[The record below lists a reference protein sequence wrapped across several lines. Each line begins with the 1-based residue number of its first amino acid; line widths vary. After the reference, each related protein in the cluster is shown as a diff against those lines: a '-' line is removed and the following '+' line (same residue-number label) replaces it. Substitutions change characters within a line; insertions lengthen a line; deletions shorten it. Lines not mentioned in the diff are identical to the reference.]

1 MPASRFSPA
10 SLSDSASKQPLLSAE
25 TWAPQAYLVYRSL
38 AKYKHIPAVD
48 AARQGLAAQHLSLLL
63 SVWRTHHHICE
74 NFASTWQGE
83 GGDCTGNHMYSWGG
97 LGTLMALEE
106 AGLYQ

>member
-1 MPASRFSPA
+1 M
-10 SLSDSASKQPLLSAE
+10 LSAE

-38 AKYKHIPAVD
+38 AKYKHVPAID